1 MCPLIGS
8 FQICQTS
15 NGIVKIDGEK
25 AEIDKWNLSDTSNC
39 CQIEFHFQVIRST
52 SYKAVKT
59 GGEMK
64 AAIDK
69 DLAVNILYDSGS

>member
-25 AEIDKWNLSDTSNC
+25 AEIDTRHVSDIVIAVRLSS
-39 CQIEFHFQVIRST
+39 IYQVVRPT
-52 SYKAVKT
+52 GYKAVKT
-59 GGEMK
+59 GGKMK

>member
-1 MCPLIGS
+1 LSSI
-8 FQICQTS
+8 I
-15 NGIVKIDGEK
+15 K
-25 AEIDKWNLSDTSNC
+25 LSDQPSD
-39 CQIEFHFQVIRST
+39 
-52 SYKAVKT
+52 KAVKT